1 MNLRH
6 PSHIERRIHPR
17 LATIS
22 ALAHGEL
29 SARNGTRLQ
38 GLARFRP
45 YLLFDQDND
54 TEAATMS
61 QQALNKIAPNSPSR
75 AKPNEIETSIATA
88 LYELETNIPD
98 MRAALRPLQFVSA
111 REVR

>member
-1 MNLRH
+1 
-6 PSHIERRIHPR
+6 
-17 LATIS
+17 
-22 ALAHGEL
+22 
-29 SARNGTRLQ
+29 
-38 GLARFRP
+38 
-45 YLLFDQDND
+45 
-54 TEAATMS
+54 MS

-75 AKPNEIETSIATA
+75 AKPTEIETSIATA

>member
-1 MNLRH
+1 VKFF
-6 PSHIERRIHPR
+6 P
-17 LATIS
+17 
-22 ALAHGEL
+22 L
-29 SARNGTRLQ
+29 S
-38 GLARFRP
+38 
-45 YLLFDQDND
+45 DDVDNFQHN
-54 TEAATMS
+54 TAAMS

-75 AKPNEIETSIATA
+75 AKPSELETSIATA